1 MARCNNKL
9 EKYNKNSKYFDKT
22 KSTKKSRNIKFYG
35 VLNIEW
41 MLNDVW
47 ITTRNDDGREKKIGH
62 RRDKK
67 VADKKSIKSFLK
79 KSGGQLK
86 EGFN

>member
-1 MARCNNKL
+1 M
-9 EKYNKNSKYFDKT
+9 F
-22 KSTKKSRNIKFYG
+22 
-35 VLNIEW
+35 
-41 MLNDVW
+41 NDVW
-47 ITTRNDDGREKKIGH
+47 TITRNDDGREKKIRH

-67 VADKKSIKSFLK
+67 AVDKKSSKPILK